1 MKEIKN
7 IDIIEFEFDN
17 ENNNVEELDTKK
29 TCIQLNLKNQ
39 NPIVVLDIPQEEFIE
54 HIGKCEYKFRKGIGI
69 KGEVQR
75 LKFIKKIDDK
85 VSLFHPYKKKNNGR
99 KLYVDES
106 KKIQLETKYIY
117 PYVLSPH
124 LTDDGLKWNE
134 DKTYV
139 IFPYIEGEKQPISR
153 DKLQKEAPLLFNYL
167 KQNRD
172 KLIKQSSY
180 NQRVQNTQEFYGVI
194 RVGIYTYSDCF
205 VAIRDNTRLSPCI
218 VKKLKTD
225 WGEEKIPLFDGH
237 ISYISQ
243 RPDDKFI
250 NCEEAKYIW
259 KKLKKSEHIVLK
271 IFNSRSI
278 SSKLPVKLPVYKK
291 EK

>member
-1 MKEIKN
+1 MKEVKN
-7 IDIIEFEFDN
+7 IDIIEFEFDYESN
-17 ENNNVEELDTKK
+17 KVEELDTKK

-39 NPIVVLDIPQEEFIE
+39 NPIVILDISQEEFMK
-54 HIGKCEYKFRKGIGI
+54 HIGKCEYQFRKGIGI

-75 LKFIKKIDDK
+75 LKFIEKIDDK
-85 VSLFHPYKKKNNGR
+85 ISLFHSYEKRGKF
-99 KLYVDES
+99 LYINEN
-106 KKIQLETKYIY
+106 KKIELETKFIY

-124 LTDDGLKWNE
+124 LTNKGLKWDE

-139 IFPYIEGEKQPISR
+139 LFPYIEGEKQPISR
-153 DKLQKEAPLLFNYL
+153 DKLQKEAPLLLNYL

-194 RVGIYTYSDCF
+194 RVGLYTYSDCF
-205 VAIRDNTRLSPCI
+205 VAIRDNTRLSPCM

-243 RPDDKFI
+243 RPDSKFI
-250 NCEEAKYIW
+250 KCEEAKYIW
-259 KKLKKSEHIVLK
+259 KKLKESEHIVLK

>member
-1 MKEIKN
+1 MKN
-7 IDIIEFEFDN
+7 IDIIEFEFNN
-17 ENNNVEELDTKK
+17 ENNNVKELNTKK

-39 NPIVVLDIPQEEFIE
+39 NPIVILDIPQKEFIK
-54 HIGKCEYKFRKGIGI
+54 HIGKCEYQFRKGIGI

-75 LKFIKKIDDK
+75 LKFIKQIDDK
-85 VSLFHPYKKKNNGR
+85 VALFHPYEKRGKF
-99 KLYVDES
+99 LYVDEN
-106 KKIQLETKYIY
+106 KEIPLETKFIY

-124 LTDDGLKWNE
+124 FTDEGLKWNE
-134 DKTYV
+134 DKIYV

-153 DKLQKEAPLLFNYL
+153 DKLQKEAPLLLNYL
-167 KQNRD
+167 KQNKD

-194 RVGIYTYSDCF
+194 RVGFYTYSDCF
-205 VAIRDNTRLSPCI
+205 VAIRDNTKLSPCI

-243 RPDDKFI
+243 RPDGEFI

-259 KKLKKSEHIVLK
+259 KKLKESEHIVLK